1 MLHLKTKIGPCLV
14 SFVQHKMRAQT
25 TAKMSSKIY
34 QLESTQDSCNQD
46 VLTKTE
52 ILPLKSEKESIGI
65 LDQIEE
71 GLNFE
76 EDYSDLSATNNSVRI
91 LSNVPNV
98 DSRSLLLGKGS
109 DISCDMI
116 DPITIVNIDNI
127 IAQQLPL
134 PLSAGVWFP
143 EKDTLSLP
151 SNAIQTESPSKFAQG
166 GNLNYGCHIK
176 SEHNNNA
183 ENVFQILEPFTF
195 EIVKMPENEET
206 FEIEV
211 NDDQEVSFHD
221 KNSISSYDLF
231 DAPCAKRVKSYTRT
245 EECLK
250 IKDDE
255 SSPWSA
261 FQIQKYNGLKLLF
274 AHQEIGIAK
283 TAATKTSDLVLNKT
297 RPVPQTPPDDFS
309 INCNVETGS
318 FTSEYY
324 DHKVPKGW
332 IKFIKIATA
341 IDLPVVYFVNLKN
354 HVQCYSKEQIEECL
368 NKKSDHTASSAP
380 NKSDHTVS
388 ASDFDFSSVVSL
400 PPPML
405 SGIAPGQW
413 QRKKYLKSS
422 SDLAR
427 FGTPQ
432 KPSRGVTLIAREPN
446 YRIALP
452 NQKKES
458 ALNK

>member
-1 MLHLKTKIGPCLV
+1 
-14 SFVQHKMRAQT
+14 MRAQT
-25 TAKMSSKIY
+25 TTKMSSKIY
-34 QLESTQDSCNQD
+34 QLRSTQDSCNQD
-46 VLTKTE
+46 VLTKSE
-52 ILPLKSEKESIGI
+52 ILPLTSETESIGI

-76 EDYSDLSATNNSVRI
+76 EDYSDLSATNNNVRI
-91 LSNVPNV
+91 LSNVPNA
-98 DSRSLLLGKGS
+98 DGHSLLLGQGS

-134 PLSAGVWFP
+134 PLSTGVWFP
-143 EKDTLSLP
+143 GKDNLSLP

-176 SEHNNNA
+176 SEQNDNA
-183 ENVFQILEPFTF
+183 ENVSQILEPFTF
-195 EIVKMPENEET
+195 EIVQMPENEET
-206 FEIEV
+206 FEMEV
-211 NDDQEVSFHD
+211 NEGQEVVSFHGKPHPD
-221 KNSISSYDLF
+221 FVGSSNKNSISSYDLF
-231 DAPCAKRVKSYTRT
+231 DTPCAKRVKSYTRT

-368 NKKSDHTASSAP
+368 NKESDQTASSTP

-405 SGIAPGQW
+405 SVAPGQW
-413 QRKKYLKSS
+413 QRNKYLKSS

-427 FGTPQ
+427 FGMPP
-432 KPSRGVTLIAREPN
+432 KPSRGATLIAREPN